1 MTTAVLQCIIIYY
14 IKTRAEPAEARV
26 QQRRRNG
33 IEMAQDKKLVES
45 ITPMDTDFAQWYTDV
60 VKKADLIDY
69 SSVKGCMVYRPYGY
83 AIWENIQKILDAKI
97 QGDRA

>member
-60 VKKADLIDY
+60 VKKIFRRSLTEN
-69 SSVKGCMVYRPYGY
+69 SRRPGMKTC
-83 AIWENIQKILDAKI
+83 ICRFSFPN
-97 QGDRA
+97 RS